1 MPLNTFNT
9 LDSFDPRQGRWSP
22 TSSPPRGKALTEAEI
37 ITEIG
42 RLHDEWTDRVWLLR
56 EKTAAEIWRAA
67 LPILELRHLI
77 EPAERWRSDLF
88 EGEGVPV
95 VEEAWQWSPSE
106 ILVRDYY
113 ANSLL
118 TFQEVK
124 KRGWP
129 ERKKKDAAV
138 TAAIAAGVP

>member
-1 MPLNTFNT
+1 MVAHIFA
-9 LDSFDPRQGRWSP
+9 SQ
-22 TSSPPRGKALTEAEI
+22 GKALTDDGLIAEVASL
-37 ITEIG
+37 
-42 RLHDEWTDRVWLLR
+42 RDAWHARVWLLR
-56 EKTAAEIWRAA
+56 EKTAAEIWQAA
-67 LPILELRHLI
+67 IPILQLRHLI

-88 EGEGVPV
+88 EGEGVPI
-95 VEEAWQWSPSE
+95 VEEAWQWNPHE

-129 ERKKKDAAV
+129 ERKKDAAV
-138 TAAIAAGVP
+138 TAAIAARGP